1 MTWPKKPTHLQT
13 YLPKYPPLREAMASQ
28 KLDALPSFA
37 FKLLVTYWAIL
48 FFRSSVFSFST
59 VSSVYKVY
67 TVFACDS
74 CDKYHVCQNWTKS
87 YLTTVPKLVV
97 TLSHSAVT
105 TSVLVLMSGKSLAV
119 QFTAVDKKKIRHFSI
134 FGSWLTVACVRHE
147 IFPIPIKPVVSPS
160 LAPHFPLPL
169 KACWSD
175 RSDTKR

>member
-119 QFTAVDKKKIRHFSI
+119 QFTAVDKTQKLDTFQFLDPGREFVEMAMHCLEVALARIQIVCRI
-134 FGSWLTVACVRHE
+134 FE
-147 IFPIPIKPVVSPS
+147 
-160 LAPHFPLPL
+160 
-169 KACWSD
+169 
-175 RSDTKR
+175 

>member
-119 QFTAVDKKKIRHFSI
+119 QFTAVNKKNKTLFNFWILTH
-134 FGSWLTVACVRHE
+134 GSMCPARDIPNSNKAGCL
-147 IFPIPIKPVVSPS
+147 PIPRTSLPSPVEGS
-160 LAPHFPLPL
+160 LI
-169 KACWSD
+169 W
-175 RSDTKR
+175 